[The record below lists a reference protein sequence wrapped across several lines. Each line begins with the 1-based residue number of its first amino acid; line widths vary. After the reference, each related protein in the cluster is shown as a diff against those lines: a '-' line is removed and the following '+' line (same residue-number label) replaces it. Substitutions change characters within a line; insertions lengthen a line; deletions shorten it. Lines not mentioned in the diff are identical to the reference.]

1 MNRFEYF
8 SRLAKNTTLV
18 QFLELPIEQ
27 HKEYCHARLCW
38 SQSSDWKD
46 PQLFDHL
53 THLTLVYGTLP
64 ALKSLNH
71 FL

>member
-1 MNRFEYF
+1 MNRFEHYNQ
-8 SRLAKNTTLV
+8 LAKNTTLS
-18 QFLELPIEQ
+18 QFMKFPLSR
-27 HKEYCHARLCW
+27 HKDYCYARLCW

-46 PQLFDHL
+46 PELFDHL